1 MDKILDRLYLGNL
14 HGAKDYNTLKAA
26 NITHILQ
33 VANGLE
39 PFFPKDFKYKIIA
52 ISDTGNM

>member
-14 HGAKDYNTLKAA
+14 RGAKDYNALKAA

-52 ISDTGNM
+52 IPDTSNM